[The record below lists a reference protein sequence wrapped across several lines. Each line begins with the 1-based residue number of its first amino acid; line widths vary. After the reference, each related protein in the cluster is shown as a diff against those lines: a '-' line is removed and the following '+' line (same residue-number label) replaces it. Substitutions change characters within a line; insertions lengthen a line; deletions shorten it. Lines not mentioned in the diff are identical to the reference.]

1 MHSYRNR
8 FFSFLLATLVS
19 LPGLHG
25 CGDSD
30 SEPLAVIGETD
41 VTDAEFAAYL
51 RFKRMHLRAGEASS
65 EALERYLQRGALAQA
80 IEASGELDQ
89 QALAAELEEFRREM
103 LISRYFEEHLRSV
116 VTDEAITNYYN
127 EHAAEYEDQKAHV
140 AHILVRVNRRMTDEE
155 RRAART
161 KAQEAYSRIQ
171 AGEEFAA
178 VARELSED
186 QVSAS
191 RGGDLGWVRE
201 GAIHPLF
208 SERAFGT
215 AVNAVTEVFETPFGF
230 HVLKVLEEPQNIR
243 RPIESVRGDI
253 RYQLRTQAKEAE
265 MARLQALVTFTVRE
279 GGFRIPEGAEE
290 SPPPADGEE
299 EAEGSDA
306 TRPLP
311 NSQRPTPRPSAPG
324 AAEPGAPSADA
335 PAAEDDAPA
344 APTEAAPSEPA
355 APAAPSA
362 E

>member
-8 FFSFLLATLVS
+8 FFSLLLTALLLML
-19 LPGLHG
+19 LPG
-25 CGDSD
+25 CGGGD
-30 SEPLAVIGETD
+30 SEPLATVGGTE
-41 VTDAEFAAYL
+41 VSDAEFAAYL

-89 QALAAELEEFRREM
+89 EALAAKLEEFRREM
-103 LISRYFEEHLRSV
+103 LISRYFEEHLRTV
-116 VTDEAITNYYN
+116 VTDDAITNYYN

-140 AHILVRVNRRMTDEE
+140 AHILIRVNRRMTDEE

-161 KAQEAYSRIQ
+161 KAQEAYSRVQ

-178 VARELSED
+178 VARDLSED

-208 SERAFGT
+208 SERAFAT
-215 AVNAVTEVFETPFGF
+215 AVGTLTEPFETPFGF
-230 HVLKVLEEPQNIR
+230 HILKVLEEPQNIR
-243 RPIESVRGDI
+243 RPLESVRGDI

-265 MARLQALVTFTVRE
+265 IARLQGLVTFTVRE

-290 SPPPADGEE
+290 SPPAVDSDE
-299 EAEGSDA
+299 EAGGSDA

-311 NSQRPTPRPSAPG
+311 NARPSAHRPSPTTSPAPG
-324 AAEPGAPSADA
+324 AAEPPSEGDELEAPPVEPSQ
-335 PAAEDDAPA
+335 PA
-344 APTEAAPSEPA
+344 APTTPPA
-355 APAAPSA
+355 